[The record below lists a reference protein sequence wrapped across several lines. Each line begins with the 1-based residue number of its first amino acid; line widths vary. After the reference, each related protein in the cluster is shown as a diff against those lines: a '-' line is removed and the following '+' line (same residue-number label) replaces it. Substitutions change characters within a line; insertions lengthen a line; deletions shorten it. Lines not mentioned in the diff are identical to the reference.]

1 MSVFPETP
9 TMLLTRIA
17 VLSTGEDQS
26 VWTEFFELYEP
37 AMRLYLVNRG
47 IDELKAEDIVQDVFV
62 KLVDVLRTG
71 SYDKKR
77 GRFRTYL
84 SHLLYN
90 EMIDHYRRA
99 QARRE
104 DLHIPIEEG
113 DIEVASTVGDALDK
127 EWAKARHSAIVAHI
141 LQKTALSAQSK
152 RVYQELVTTGD
163 TCEEVAKRMGIKAA
177 AVRQIKS
184 RVGRMV
190 AALEERL
197 GE

>member
-62 KLVDVLRTG
+62 KLVGVLRTG

-77 GRFRTYL
+77 SRFRTYL

-127 EWAKARHSAIVAHI
+127 EWAKARHLAVVAHI
-141 LQKTALSAQSK
+141 LQKTALSARSK

-177 AVRQIKS
+177 TVRQIKS